1 MGKETIFAGKAE
13 GYAAHRPSYPK
24 ELFDF
29 LESVFPKPIE
39 IADIG
44 AGTGIFSKV
53 LLEKNYSVTCV
64 EPNEEMG
71 AIAQKLLAVFPKF
84 ELITATAEETGI
96 LDHSINLVTVA
107 QAFHWFD
114 VELFKKEC
122 QRILTKNG
130 KVALIW
136 NYRDESTE
144 LIKDYE
150 KVNRELCL
158 SFKGFSE
165 GIDREKIISFFKK
178 GEYQTLTFSN
188 ADQLTKEGFIG
199 RALSSSYAPKAT
211 DYNYIKYKESISELF
226 DKYQTEGIINY
237 PNITMLYLGNV

>member
-1 MGKETIFAGKAE
+1 MGNETIFMGKAE

-24 ELFDF
+24 ELLDF
-29 LESVFPKPIE
+29 FETIFPKNIE

-44 AGTGIFSKV
+44 AGTGIFSKA
-53 LLEKNYSVTCV
+53 LLEKDYSVTCV

-84 ELITATAEETGI
+84 ELINATAEETGI
-96 LDHSINLVTVA
+96 LDHSINLITVA

-114 VELFKKEC
+114 ASLFKKEC
-122 QRILTKNG
+122 QRILAEDG

-136 NYRDESTE
+136 NYRDESTA

-150 KVNRELCL
+150 KINKELCL

-165 GIDREKIISFFKK
+165 GINHEKITSFFKED
-178 GEYQTLTFSN
+178 EYQILTFSN
-188 ADQLTKEGFIG
+188 ANQLTKEGFIG

-211 DYNYIKYKESISELF
+211 DYNYIKYQEAISELF
-226 DKYQTEGIINY
+226 DKYQIEGIINY
-237 PNITMLYLGNV
+237 PNITRLYLGNI